1 MSKEMAGI
9 VRQLLVD
16 EEFRAQVMA
25 APRKRLSDLG
35 FPTEAVESLIP
46 VLMATF
52 AAGGIILSEI
62 EPMSR
67 PIGWR

>member
-1 MSKEMAGI
+1 MSGEMAGI

-16 EEFRAQVMA
+16 EKFRAQVMA

-35 FPTEAVESLIP
+35 FPTEVVESLIP

-52 AAGGIILSEI
+52 AAGGIILSEVD
-62 EPMSR
+62 PLYT